1 MKRLL
6 MILMTAWLGMAFPAG
21 ANAAP
26 DFDRVWD
33 EANEAYNTERYG
45 DAIAAYDSIRVA
57 GYGSARLFYNL
68 GNAYF
73 RNNQIGPALLNYYR
87 AQRLAP
93 GDADID
99 HNLRVANAY
108 VVDRIE
114 TVPVFFLKRWVIEAR
129 SRFGSNGW
137 AWLSLVWL
145 AIGLGA
151 AGVYLLSGRMGLRKL
166 GFYGGIVCLALFL
179 VSAGFAAKGRQA
191 ALHPDEAVVMA
202 QSAAVKSSPD
212 GNSKD
217 IFVLHEGTKVKVL
230 NALGDWREVSI
241 ADGNQGWIESRAIAL
256 ID

>member
-1 MKRLL
+1 
-6 MILMTAWLGMAFPAG
+6 MILIAAWLGMAFPVG
-21 ANAAP
+21 ASAAP
-26 DFDRVWD
+26 DFDRVWN
-33 EANEAYNTERYG
+33 EANEAYTAGRYG
-45 DAIAAYDSIRVA
+45 DAIAAYDSIRAA
-57 GYGSARLFYNL
+57 GCGSAKLFYNL
-68 GNAYF
+68 GNACF
-73 RNNQIGPALLNYYR
+73 KDNRIGPALLNYYR

-114 TVPVFFLKRWVIEAR
+114 TVPVFFLKRWVIEVR
-129 SRFGSNGW
+129 SWFGSNGW

-145 AIGLGA
+145 TVGLCA
-151 AGVYLLSGRMGLRKL
+151 AGFYLLSGRIRMRRF

-179 VSAGFAAKGRQA
+179 VSAGFAAKGRRT
-191 ALHPDEAVVMA
+191 ALKPDEAVVMA
-202 QSAAVKSSPD
+202 RSAVVKGSPD

-241 ADGNQGWIESRAIAL
+241 ADGNQGWIESRAVAL